1 MTDNHPTVTFA
12 ELGLREEIQK
22 AIADAG
28 YIHPTPIQAQA
39 IPIVLDGKDVVGI
52 AQTGTGKTAGFTLP
66 MLHRLAAGRARARM
80 PRSLILSPTREL
92 ATQIS
97 ASFETYGK
105 HLNLTMALLIG
116 GVGMGDQEKL
126 LEKGVDVLIA
136 TPGRLLDWFDRGK
149 ILMTSVEMFVID
161 EADRMLDMGFIP
173 DVERIFQLMTK
184 RGQTMLFSATMPK
197 EVRRLADK
205 FLKSPVEIEVA
216 RPSTRAEG
224 VVDVV
229 VPISAVERRVAVDRL
244 LDIEKISNAII
255 FCNRKRDVSM
265 VNKFLQ
271 RQGRNA
277 QDIHGD
283 LDQSQRQATLDAFKA
298 GKVDYLVATDVA
310 ARGLDIVDLPAVIN
324 LDVPYHPDDY
334 VHRIGRTGRAGKE
347 GRAFTLADA
356 NDAKYL
362 SAIERLLGQKLNRQ
376 PIEGISGELVRPQ
389 RSSRRAPA
397 TDAAETAP
405 VDEPAASP
413 ECQRQ
418 RRRHLSVG
426 GARARQRPRQRR
438 RSLLPK
444 LPRPPRRSPSGGA
457 GPSRWRSPR
466 ATRRLPK
473 SPPRQQRRPTRWP
486 PSRRERPASALGR
499 PGRSASRSAS
509 TKAAVTSRL
518 SGSATMCRPSCCA
531 RSRPRSAP
539 EPANRETAQVQTIF
553 VMVKCELGS
562 SYDVADAA
570 VQSIQE
576 VSEVYSV
583 SGQYD
588 LIMKFHLDAAVDIG
602 RFVNQAVQTL
612 PGVKDTFTL
621 ITFKAFA

>member
-1 MTDNHPTVTFA
+1 LTDPQPTLTFA
-12 ELGLREEIQK
+12 ELGLREEIQQ
-22 AIADAG
+22 AIREAG
-28 YIHPTPIQAQA
+28 YVIPTPIQAQA
-39 IPIVLDGKDVVGI
+39 IPVVIAGKDVVGI

-173 DVERIFQLMTK
+173 DVERIFQLMTR
-184 RGQTMLFSATMPK
+184 RGQTLLFSATMPK

-205 FLKSPVEIEVA
+205 FLREPVEIEVA
-216 RPSTRAEG
+216 RPSTRPEK

-229 VPISAVERRVAVDRL
+229 VPISAIERRVAVDRL
-244 LDIEKISNAII
+244 IDIEKIESAII

-277 QDIHGD
+277 RDIHGD
-283 LDQSQRQATLDAFKA
+283 LDQSQRTATLEAFKA
-298 GKVDYLVATDVA
+298 GEVDFLVATDVA
-310 ARGLDIVDLPAVIN
+310 ARGLDVIDLPAVIN

-347 GRAFTLADA
+347 GRAYTIADD

-362 SAIERLLGQKLNRQ
+362 AGIEKLLGQKLNRQ
-376 PIEGISGELVRPQ
+376 PIEGISGELIRPQ
-389 RSSRRAPA
+389 RPARRRPAPDDEAVVVAAVSQPGDEPTVEPSEAPRRRRRRVAVDADADAAPA
-397 TDAAETAP
+397 VTVAADAPSDAAATEAKP
-405 VDEPAASP
+405 K
-413 ECQRQ
+413 R
-418 RRRHLSVG
+418 
-426 GARARQRPRQRR
+426 RR
-438 RSLLPK
+438 RSAKAKAEEVPAEAAA
-444 LPRPPRRSPSGGA
+444 PAAVGDRSGVQPPRRPEPRPSGRHRDGGRDEPVVGLGDHVPA
-457 GPSRWRSPR
+457 F
-466 ATRRLPK
+466 LL
-473 SPPRQQRRPTRWP
+473 RPVP
-486 PSRRERPASALGR
+486 VKVSA
-499 PGRSASRSAS
+499 
-509 TKAAVTSRL
+509 
-518 SGSATMCRPSCCA
+518 
-531 RSRPRSAP
+531 
-539 EPANRETAQVQTIF
+539 
-553 VMVKCELGS
+553 
-562 SYDVADAA
+562 
-570 VQSIQE
+570 
-576 VSEVYSV
+576 
-583 SGQYD
+583 
-588 LIMKFHLDAAVDIG
+588 
-602 RFVNQAVQTL
+602 
-612 PGVKDTFTL
+612 
-621 ITFKAFA
+621 

>member
-1 MTDNHPTVTFA
+1 LSDQQPTITFA
-12 ELGLREEIQK
+12 ELGLREEIQR

-28 YIHPTPIQAQA
+28 YVHPTPIQARA
-39 IPIVLDGKDVVGI
+39 IPVVLEGRDVVGI

-97 ASFETYGK
+97 DSFETYGK

-149 ILMTSVEMFVID
+149 ILMTSVELFVID

-184 RGQTMLFSATMPK
+184 RGQTLLFSATMPK
-197 EVRRLADK
+197 EVRRLAEK
-205 FLKSPVEIEVA
+205 FLKDPVEIEVA
-216 RPSTRAEG
+216 RPSTRAEK

-244 LDIEKISNAII
+244 IDIENISSAII

-310 ARGLDIVDLPAVIN
+310 ARGLDIIDLPAVIN

-347 GRAFTLADA
+347 GRAYTIADSD
-356 NDAKYL
+356 DAKYL
-362 SAIERLLGQKLNRQ
+362 AGIEKLLGQKLTRK

-389 RSSRRAPA
+389 RPS
-397 TDAAETAP
+397 
-405 VDEPAASP
+405 
-413 ECQRQ
+413 
-418 RRRHLSVG
+418 
-426 GARARQRPRQRR
+426 
-438 RSLLPK
+438 
-444 LPRPPRRSPSGGA
+444 RRSPVEVEPEAPAAAEEAAVDAAPAPAARRRRRKAEPAQAPEAAGA
-457 GPSRWRSPR
+457 EVAIAESP
-466 ATRRLPK
+466 AAEAPEAGVEAAAEKPK
-473 SPPRQQRRPTRWP
+473 RRPRK
-486 PSRRERPASALGR
+486 SRAKAAAEAVETAAPAPEAPAESEDGEQAAVPERAADRPQDERGR
-499 PGRSASRSAS
+499 GDDRRAGRGRSADAKGPRRRDDRERGEPVVGLGDHVPAFLLRPVPIKVSA
-509 TKAAVTSRL
+509 
-518 SGSATMCRPSCCA
+518 
-531 RSRPRSAP
+531 
-539 EPANRETAQVQTIF
+539 
-553 VMVKCELGS
+553 
-562 SYDVADAA
+562 
-570 VQSIQE
+570 
-576 VSEVYSV
+576 
-583 SGQYD
+583 
-588 LIMKFHLDAAVDIG
+588 
-602 RFVNQAVQTL
+602 
-612 PGVKDTFTL
+612 
-621 ITFKAFA
+621 

>member
-1 MTDNHPTVTFA
+1 MTENQSTVTFA

-39 IPIVLDGKDVVGI
+39 IPVVLDGKDVVGI

-184 RGQTMLFSATMPK
+184 RGQTLLFSATMPK

-216 RPSTRAEG
+216 RPSTRAEK

-229 VPISAVERRVAVDRL
+229 VPISAVERRVALDRL

-298 GKVDYLVATDVA
+298 GKVDFLVATDVA

-347 GRAFTLADA
+347 GRAFTLADS

-362 SAIERLLGQKLNRQ
+362 AAIENLLGQKLNRQ

-389 RSSRRAPA
+389 RPSRRATRPDSAEEALPDELPA
-397 TDAAETAP
+397 ANGEAAAEPAPRRRRRKSEPAGETAAPAIAAETGEEKPKRRRRAEPASEGAPAEAAAEAAAP
-405 VDEPAASP
+405 VLAPAPEVAAFPARQPRERTRSSRAERSPPPRHREGGRDEPV
-413 ECQRQ
+413 
-418 RRRHLSVG
+418 VG
-426 GARARQRPRQRR
+426 LGDHVPAFLLRPV
-438 RSLLPK
+438 
-444 LPRPPRRSPSGGA
+444 
-457 GPSRWRSPR
+457 
-466 ATRRLPK
+466 
-473 SPPRQQRRPTRWP
+473 PTKV
-486 PSRRERPASALGR
+486 SA
-499 PGRSASRSAS
+499 
-509 TKAAVTSRL
+509 
-518 SGSATMCRPSCCA
+518 
-531 RSRPRSAP
+531 
-539 EPANRETAQVQTIF
+539 
-553 VMVKCELGS
+553 
-562 SYDVADAA
+562 
-570 VQSIQE
+570 
-576 VSEVYSV
+576 
-583 SGQYD
+583 
-588 LIMKFHLDAAVDIG
+588 
-602 RFVNQAVQTL
+602 
-612 PGVKDTFTL
+612 
-621 ITFKAFA
+621 

>member
-1 MTDNHPTVTFA
+1 MTENHPTVTFA
-12 ELGLREEIQK
+12 ELGLREEIQR

-28 YIHPTPIQAQA
+28 YVHPTPIQAQA
-39 IPIVLDGKDVVGI
+39 IPVVLDGKDVVGI

-184 RGQTMLFSATMPK
+184 RGQTLLFSATMPK

-205 FLKSPVEIEVA
+205 FLRSPVEIEVA
-216 RPSTRAEG
+216 RPSTRAEK

-389 RSSRRAPA
+389 RASRRAPA
-397 TDAAETAP
+397 TDAVEATP
-405 VDEPAASP
+405 LDEPAASP
-413 ECQRQ
+413 AASAAAPAAKRRRRKSEATAETAAPVVAAEAAEVDAEKPKRRRRAKPVAEPATDAAPAEVTAETAAPAGEVAPFPPRAARERARPARAERKPQRQ
-418 RRRHLSVG
+418 HEG
-426 GARARQRPRQRR
+426 GRDEPVIGLGDHVPAFLLRPV
-438 RSLLPK
+438 
-444 LPRPPRRSPSGGA
+444 
-457 GPSRWRSPR
+457 
-466 ATRRLPK
+466 
-473 SPPRQQRRPTRWP
+473 PTKV
-486 PSRRERPASALGR
+486 SA
-499 PGRSASRSAS
+499 
-509 TKAAVTSRL
+509 
-518 SGSATMCRPSCCA
+518 
-531 RSRPRSAP
+531 
-539 EPANRETAQVQTIF
+539 
-553 VMVKCELGS
+553 
-562 SYDVADAA
+562 
-570 VQSIQE
+570 
-576 VSEVYSV
+576 
-583 SGQYD
+583 
-588 LIMKFHLDAAVDIG
+588 
-602 RFVNQAVQTL
+602 
-612 PGVKDTFTL
+612 
-621 ITFKAFA
+621 